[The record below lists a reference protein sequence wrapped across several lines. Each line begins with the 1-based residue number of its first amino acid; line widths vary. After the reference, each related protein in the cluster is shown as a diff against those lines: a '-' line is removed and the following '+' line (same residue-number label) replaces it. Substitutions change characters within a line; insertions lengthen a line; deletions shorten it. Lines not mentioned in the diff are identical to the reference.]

1 MLIYEEFMLNIQ
13 YVFYIGEFNC
23 EFIQIFMKIHQDK
36 ISTMSE
42 PICQI
47 TFKLQKIQPWTNC
60 YKRNMFPWK
69 IEKKN
74 KSRKLSDGQR
84 TEMAEW
90 IQIQR

>member
-47 TFKLQKIQPWTNC
+47 TFKLQKIQP
-60 YKRNMFPWK
+60 
-69 IEKKN
+69 
-74 KSRKLSDGQR
+74 
-84 TEMAEW
+84 
-90 IQIQR
+90 